1 MKGRLIFRGFLNRF
15 IPICY
20 GLFCA
25 FVFFGCS
32 ITNAKNQYYYCYKD
46 PNKMSAF
53 DQMVAIKGKKGHRTM
68 PDYGMYD
75 SVHSSHD
82 EGDKITMVYTKNDH
96 GYGYFE
102 GKYDIVQIDLS
113 SNPVYHF
120 IGLGVHTTYK
130 KFKEKKP
137 NHTVSQWNL
146 NPELIK
152 YLPKRPQIKT
162 FLMPLLNIVIPV
174 NL

>member
-1 MKGRLIFRGFLNRF
+1 
-15 IPICY
+15 
-20 GLFCA
+20 
-25 FVFFGCS
+25 
-32 ITNAKNQYYYCYKD
+32 
-46 PNKMSAF
+46 MSAF

-102 GKYDIVQIDLS
+102 GTYDIVQIDLS

-120 IGLGVHTTYK
+120 IGVGVHTTYK

-152 YLPKRPQIKT
+152 YLPKRPSDKDLSYAFIKYSYPCKS
-162 FLMPLLNIVIPV
+162 LGYASYLLHFTKYLLIAI
-174 NL
+174 LSAG